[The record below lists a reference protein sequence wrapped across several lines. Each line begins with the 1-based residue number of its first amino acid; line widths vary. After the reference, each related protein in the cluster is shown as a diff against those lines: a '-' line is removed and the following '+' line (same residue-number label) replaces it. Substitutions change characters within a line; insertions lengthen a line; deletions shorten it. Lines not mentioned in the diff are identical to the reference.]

1 MAVTQEELKK
11 ALPPSLR
18 KGVNQTLIDQL
29 HKTINDPEALA
40 NYTENIISYASVL
53 REGKFKL
60 ISYLNAVRYVSFK
73 LMGLLNQDAYVKT
86 FPDKYQLWLA
96 KPVSSKDIASYISA
110 YNKGKLVQLIFEQT
124 MIPVHVL
131 NAPMYQQALNVQ
143 ADLMVNARSEK
154 VRSDAANSILTQ
166 LKPPETK
173 KIELDIGLKEDSSID
188 ALRASTM
195 ELVEQ
200 QKRLIAGGVP
210 AQQIA
215 HTPLIIEAEIVDA
228 D

>member
-1 MAVTQEELKK
+1 MAITIDELKG
-11 ALPPSLR
+11 ALPPALR
-18 KGVNQTLIDQL
+18 KGVNQELLDHL
-29 HKTINDPEALA
+29 HSTINDPEALA
-40 NYTENIISYASVL
+40 NYTENIISYTSVL

-73 LMGLLNQDAYVKT
+73 LRNMTNQDAYIKT
-86 FPDKYQLWLA
+86 FPLKYKDFLA
-96 KPVSSKDIASYISA
+96 RGVSSKDIASYISA

-143 ADLMVNARSEK
+143 CDLMLNARSEK
-154 VRSDAANSILTQ
+154 VRSDAANSVLTQ
-166 LKPPETK
+166 LRPPEVK
-173 KIELDIGLKEDSSID
+173 KLELDIGVKEDSSID
-188 ALRASTM
+188 ALRASTL

-200 QKRLIAGGVP
+200 QKQLISSGAS

-215 HTPLIIEAEIVDA
+215 HTPLVIEAEVVDA